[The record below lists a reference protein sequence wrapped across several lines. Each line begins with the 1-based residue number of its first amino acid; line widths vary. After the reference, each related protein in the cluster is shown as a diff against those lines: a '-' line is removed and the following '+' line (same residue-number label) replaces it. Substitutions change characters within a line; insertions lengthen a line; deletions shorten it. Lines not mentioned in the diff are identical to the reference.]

1 MRPAVHEVLRPRV
14 HDEARL
20 HTNNV
25 DYRYQL
31 KLSATCPLLGSDCVE
46 D

>member
-20 HTNNV
+20 HTNSV
-25 DYRYQL
+25 DYRYQQAL
-31 KLSATCPLLGSDCVE
+31 RASIELGDTTE
-46 D
+46 